1 MEVTFFG
8 TSAGLPTKERN
19 TQAIA
24 LNLEP
29 YSNSIWLFDVGE
41 GTQHQILHH
50 AIKLGKVTHIFITH
64 MHGDHIFGL
73 PDYFLVVLFRA
84 VNKSRLH

>member
-8 TSAGLPTKERN
+8 TSAGLPTKRN
-19 TQAIA
+19 TQSIA

-41 GTQHQILHH
+41 EHN
-50 AIKLGKVTHIFITH
+50 IKF
-64 MHGDHIFGL
+64 
-73 PDYFLVVLFRA
+73 
-84 VNKSRLH
+84 

>member
-8 TSAGLPTKERN
+8 TSAGLPTKEK
-19 TQAIA
+19 TQSIA

-41 GTQHQILHH
+41 EHN
-50 AIKLGKVTHIFITH
+50 IKF
-64 MHGDHIFGL
+64 
-73 PDYFLVVLFRA
+73 
-84 VNKSRLH
+84 

>member
-19 TQAIA
+19 TQSIA

-29 YSNSIWLFDVGE
+29 YSNSVWLFDGRRNA
-41 GTQHQILHH
+41 TPNL
-50 AIKLGKVTHIFITH
+50 TSF
-64 MHGDHIFGL
+64 
-73 PDYFLVVLFRA
+73 Y
-84 VNKSRLH
+84 

>member
-64 MHGDHIFGL
+64 MHGDHIL
-73 PDYFLVVLFRA
+73 VCQDYFLVVLFRA

>member
-1 MEVTFFG
+1 MEFNIFG

-29 YSNSIWLFDVGE
+29 YSNSIWLFYVGE
-41 GTQHQILHH
+41 RQHMKIYTSC
-50 AIKLGKVTHIFITH
+50 I
-64 MHGDHIFGL
+64 
-73 PDYFLVVLFRA
+73 
-84 VNKSRLH
+84 